1 MRREGSRWI
10 PWRARGR
17 GEIGHARTIDHI
29 VLTVR
34 DPDASFAL
42 YDAVLRFLGYG
53 LAARNEAGAEWVLE
67 ADGSSSV
74 CLVKAGDAGAARQ
87 HDRYSPG
94 LHHLAWRADSREDVD
109 RLHALLVERGAEVL
123 DAPAEYPQYNGGRGY
138 YAVFFADAD
147 GLKLEYVFTPP
158 G

>member
-1 MRREGSRWI
+1 MAQSAKDFCDYLIDPNG
-10 PWRARGR
+10 GR
-17 GEIGHARTIDHI
+17 FD
-29 VLTVR
+29 
-34 DPDASFAL
+34 
-42 YDAVLRFLGYG
+42 
-53 LAARNEAGAEWVLE
+53 RNH
-67 ADGSSSV
+67 
-74 CLVKAGDAGAARQ
+74 VKLLLDAGASRQ

-94 LHHLAWRADSREDVD
+94 LHHLAWRADGREDVD